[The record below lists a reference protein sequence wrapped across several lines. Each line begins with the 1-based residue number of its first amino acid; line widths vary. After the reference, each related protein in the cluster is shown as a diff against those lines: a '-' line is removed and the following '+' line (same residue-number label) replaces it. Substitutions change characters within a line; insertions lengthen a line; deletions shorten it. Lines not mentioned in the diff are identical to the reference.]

1 MSRYRKPGSSTKT
14 DTANV
19 RCAIYS
25 RKSSEE
31 GLDLEFLSKG
41 NKVLVHSDTDSQDS
55 IFLVVVL
62 DDPDFLTDQ

>member
-31 GLDLEFLSKG
+31 GLDLEFNS
-41 NKVLVHSDTDSQDS
+41 
-55 IFLVVVL
+55 L
-62 DDPDFLTDQ
+62 DAQPRGLAALAQCDAPRT